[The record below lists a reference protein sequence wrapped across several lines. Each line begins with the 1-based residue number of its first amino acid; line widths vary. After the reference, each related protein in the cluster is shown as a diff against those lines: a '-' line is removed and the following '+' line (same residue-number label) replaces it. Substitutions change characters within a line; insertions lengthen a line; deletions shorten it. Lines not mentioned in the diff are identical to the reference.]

1 MFGYIRPL
9 KCELKV
15 REYEQFKTAY
25 CGLCNTL
32 KKRYGFFSRF
42 LLNYDFTFLA
52 MLLSSGETSCEFL
65 RRRCIASPFRKKCLC
80 SPTPSFELCADLSV
94 ILFYWKLKDNI
105 NDEGFLERIKARFV
119 LLLLGP
125 AFRKARRNAP
135 DFDEKVSRN
144 LGELQALEKAGS
156 PSIDETSD
164 KFARI
169 LAAVS
174 ESARS
179 DAEKRVL
186 YQILYHIGR
195 QVYILDAIDDI
206 ERDVKKGSY
215 NPVARRFGIKDGKLS
230 EEDKKEL
237 KITLSHSANM
247 AASAFELLE
256 RGMWTS
262 ILSNIIYLG
271 IPRVTS
277 EVLAGTWN
285 KKRKLDER
293 S

>member
-1 MFGYIRPL
+1 MFGYVRPL

-32 KKRYGFFSRF
+32 RKRYGFFSRF

-52 MLLSSGETSCEFL
+52 MLLSSGEASCEFEH
-65 RRRCIASPFRKKCLC
+65 RRCIASPFRKKCLC
-80 SPTPSFELCADLSV
+80 RPNPSFELCADLSL
-94 ILFYWKLKDNI
+94 ILFYWKLRDTLK
-105 NDEGFLERIKARFV
+105 DEGFWERLKARAV
-119 LLLLGP
+119 LLILGP
-125 AFRKARRNAP
+125 SFKKARRNAP
-135 DFDEKVSRN
+135 DFDERVCRN
-144 LGELQALEKAGS
+144 LGELQALEENGS

-164 KFARI
+164 KFALI

-174 ESARS
+174 EK
-179 DAEKRVL
+179 AESEAKKRVL

-195 QVYILDAIDDI
+195 QVYILDAVDDL
-206 ERDVKKGSY
+206 ERDMKKGSY
-215 NPVARRFGIKDGKLS
+215 NAVARRFDIKDGKLS

-237 KITLSHSANM
+237 KITLSHSAGM

-256 RGMWTS
+256 QGMWTS
-262 ILSNIIYLG
+262 ILANIIYLG
-271 IPRVTS
+271 IPRITS

-285 KKRKLDER
+285 KKQKD
-293 S
+293 